1 MALGAIASIGGSI
14 AGAVGARQSQQAQAD
29 AQNAA
34 AISNYQHQIRRREYG
49 WRQTLNVW
57 HQKRNEYDFQIQKNN
72 RSLNLAYA
80 DEQAKFNE
88 ILDKAAFDNQNM
100 LIKRMKASGR
110 MAAAARNT
118 GVSATRM
125 QNMPYAEW
133 GYQQA
138 ATAASLASAGRSS
151 LNTMGKMRDQAFY
164 DNYNAWTKVAIAP
177 EPDLPPPPP
186 TMMPGPS
193 GMGIAAAALGGIG
206 NMMGR
211 MQSMAPP
218 GGGGFANYSQMGGGF
233 GGGYNYQ
240 GGAFSSG
247 FAPQNY
253 SMFGGNSTNFNTG
266 LNLGQY

>member
-1 MALGAIASIGGSI
+1 MGAN
-14 AGAVGARQSQQAQAD
+14 QSAQAQAN

-34 AISNYQHQIRRREYG
+34 AISNYNHQIRRREYG

-57 HQKRNEYDFQIQKNN
+57 HQKRNEFDMQVTKNN

-110 MAAAARNT
+110 IAASARNV
-118 GVSATRM
+118 GVSADR
-125 QNMPYAEW
+125 QKNMPLAEW

-138 ATAASLASAGRSS
+138 ALGASLASAGRSS

-177 EPDLPPPPP
+177 EPDLAPPPP

-193 GMGIAAAALGGIG
+193 GMGIAAAALGS
-206 NMMGR
+206 MGSMFGK

-218 GGGGFANYSQMGGGF
+218 GGGGFTGNYSQMAGGF
-233 GGGYNYQ
+233 GGGYNYNQ
-240 GGAFSSG
+240 GAFSSG
-247 FAPQNY
+247 FNPTNY
-253 SMFGGNSTNFNTG
+253 SQSMFGAGSTNFNTG